1 MYFRFIILDFYF
13 KADGRVRTGD
23 LRFTKPL
30 LYQLSYIGN
39 LSKLKLYFFNGQAR
53 ICTLEGVSQQI
64 YSLPRLTTS
73 VPALTW
79 ACELSAA
86 PRPTGR
92 VALRTRHVFP
102 QTSF

>member
-1 MYFRFIILDFYF
+1 MILDFYF

-30 LYQLSYIGN
+30 LYQLSYIGA
-39 LSKLKLYFFNGQAR
+39 NGQAR

-73 VPALTW
+73 VPAP
-79 ACELSAA
+79 AA
-86 PRPTGR
+86 
-92 VALRTRHVFP
+92 FP
-102 QTSF
+102 QTSFGDPDFKMEPLARIELATFSLPWRCSTN